1 MKKTVDAIV
10 KDEKVYCEEVRS
22 YVNIHSMTHPIL
34 KVRYSAVCDD
44 WKLSC
49 PKSCEFYECSIK

>member
-1 MKKTVDAIV
+1 MKESVDAIV
-10 KDEKVYCEEVRS
+10 KDEKIYCEEVRRN
-22 YVNIHSMTHPIL
+22 VNIHSMTHPIL

-49 PKSCEFYECSIK
+49 PKSCEYYECSIK